1 MGGESE
7 RPQRIEQ
14 RITAMES
21 ILKEIKDQVDNL
33 SKKGITIEKKIT
45 EQGVKINKIEE
56 ICVGCKALKSEIDNI
71 KVSNIQLKKRV
82 NEMERKIEQE
92 EINKKRNT
100 IEIYGIPEKDKEDI
114 NNIVKRLADHAKVNL
129 KKEDIEKCYRPRKGI
144 NGREKPIVVSF
155 KEKDTRDK
163 IIKAMKVSKPRLGN
177 INMEPENKMVFINE
191 ALIPERKRLLFQ
203 AKQEARVRNW
213 YRVWTYAGA
222 IFVLIEEKGKNIKI
236 ESEQELEILIK

>member
-1 MGGESE
+1 MGGEGE

-21 ILKEIKDQVDNL
+21 ILKEIKEQMNDL
-33 SKKGITIEKKIT
+33 SKKGNTIEKKIT

-56 ICVGCKALKSEIDNI
+56 ICEGCKALKSEIDNI

-114 NNIVKRLADHAKVNL
+114 NNIVTRLADHAKVNL
-129 KKEDIEKCYRPRKGI
+129 KKVDIEKCYRPRKGT

-236 ESEQELEILIK
+236 ESEQELEILLK